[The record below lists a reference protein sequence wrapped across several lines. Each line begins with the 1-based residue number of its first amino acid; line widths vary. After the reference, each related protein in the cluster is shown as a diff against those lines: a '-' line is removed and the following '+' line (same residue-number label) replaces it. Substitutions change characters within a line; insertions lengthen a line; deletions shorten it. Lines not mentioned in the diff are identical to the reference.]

1 MQRDRVCR
9 SRSLHRN
16 AWRARQCCGAPGL
29 SGVSHGVNLRA
40 ASRPMPE
47 STSQPVPS
55 ERVVPEPSAPA
66 PTDASVR
73 PREIGGRQGP
83 EPTRYGDW
91 EKNGR
96 CIDF

>member
-1 MQRDRVCR
+1 
-9 SRSLHRN
+9 
-16 AWRARQCCGAPGL
+16 
-29 SGVSHGVNLRA
+29 
-40 ASRPMPE
+40 MPE

-55 ERVVPEPSAPA
+55 EHVVPEPGSPA
-66 PTDASVR
+66 PTDASAR